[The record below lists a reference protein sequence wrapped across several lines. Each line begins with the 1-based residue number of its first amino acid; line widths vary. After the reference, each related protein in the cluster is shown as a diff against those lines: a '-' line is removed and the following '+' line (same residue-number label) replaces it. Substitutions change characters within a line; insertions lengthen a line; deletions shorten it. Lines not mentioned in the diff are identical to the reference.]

1 MRRSEIVF
9 LVVAMIL
16 AAVIGGLIGEIVSSF
31 LPEGAVKTLFEKSI
45 QIGFKTIEVQFYAI
59 SLAFGIMFRINFVSI
74 LLIILV
80 IIYFRWWYF

>member
-1 MRRSEIVF
+1 LRRSEIVF